1 MKKIYVFPENDY
13 PCIPESILN
22 DSASSLVAR
31 LKGAFPNIDMDLKLT
46 NMVFEAIFNVDRT
59 VQNYLGGARI
69 PAKELQLFVDVTL
82 EREVMRILSSNLPV
96 AEPVAEEVPTEE

>member
-13 PCIPESILN
+13 PCIPENILN
-22 DSASSLVAR
+22 DSASSLVDR
-31 LKGAFPNIDMDLKLT
+31 LKGAFPNIDMDLRLT
-46 NMVFEAIFNVDRT
+46 NMVFAAIFNVDRI

-82 EREVMRILSSNLPV
+82 EKEVMSILSSNLPV
-96 AEPVAEEVPTEE
+96 AEVVPTEE